1 MGGSKKYSGYKSYE
15 YLEPRIDYASYP
27 LEKQVNRFPAY
38 DFGLSKTQEEHVREI
53 IEKNIIID
61 LHEHLSVF
69 PEEDYKGPTL
79 RSGREFTA
87 YEGLASVG
95 FDCVFDN
102 VMAPTWESIVEHIG
116 MKHSDY
122 HHQDFVIPCLKAED
136 VERAFKEGKCALL
149 CAIENASAIDRN
161 VDRID
166 ILHGLGLRST
176 GICYS
181 WSNTL
186 GGGLNET
193 KDGGLTDFGY
203 DAVVRMNKVGILI
216 DVSHAGDV
224 TSMDTIEASKDPICI
239 SHRGSRALTN
249 WPRMAPDEVLQ
260 ACAEKDG
267 VVGIEVAG
275 LGIRTK
281 KHLEPSIEGFLE
293 QMEYCIDLL
302 GIDHVG
308 AGPDTLYTDH
318 AEWYRISDRTSAIA
332 GYGHYQR
339 PLPDGPQ
346 KQFAEQYEVLMDGL
360 DHIKGLESP
369 SDFPN
374 IIRGLVRDG
383 YSDDEIAKVAGG
395 NGLRLLKAVL

>member
-1 MGGSKKYSGYKSYE
+1 MGGSKKYLGYKSFQ
-15 YLEPRIDYASYP
+15 YLEPHIDYASYP
-27 LEKQVNRFPAY
+27 LEKQVHRFPDY
-38 DFGLSKTQEEHVREI
+38 DFGLSRTQEERVQEI
-53 IEKNIIID
+53 IEKNTIID
-61 LHEHLSVF
+61 LHEHLNVF
-69 PEEDYKGPTL
+69 PDKDYKGPTL

-95 FDCVFDN
+95 FDCIFDN
-102 VMAPTWESIVEHIG
+102 LMGPTWDSIVEHIG

-136 VERAFKEGKCALL
+136 VERAFREGKCAILS
-149 CAIENASAIDRN
+149 AIEDASAIDRN

-166 ILHGLGLRST
+166 ILHGLGLRSM

-186 GGGLNET
+186 GDGLNEVR
-193 KDGGLTDFGY
+193 DGGLTDFGY
-203 DAVVRMNKVGILI
+203 DAVVRMNRVGILI
-216 DVSHAGDV
+216 DVSHAGDA
-224 TSMDTIEASKDPICI
+224 TCMDTIQVSEDPICI
-239 SHRGSRALTN
+239 SHRSSRTLTN
-249 WPRMAPDEVLQ
+249 WPRMAPDAVLQ
-260 ACAEKDG
+260 ACAEKSG

-281 KHLEPSIEGFLE
+281 KHPEPSIEGFLE

-318 AEWYRISDRTSAIA
+318 AEWYRSSDRTRAVA
-332 GYGHYQR
+332 GYGHYER
-339 PLPDGPQ
+339 PPPDSPQ
-346 KQFAEQYEVLMDGL
+346 KQFEKRRALLLDGL
-360 DHIKGLESP
+360 DYVKGLESP

-383 YSDDEIAKVAGG
+383 YSDAEIAKIVGG